1 MLFHDDVVAHRKTEP
16 GSFASRFGRK
26 KGVEYLFLYLGSNPD
41 AIVADAD
48 FDSITETFRC
58 CPQRRLEPVA
68 GPSCTFGR
76 SIKSVGDQVEQDAG
90 DFLRKRFDR
99 ASCRIEFAL
108 QSNIETRLLGAR
120 TAIGEIKAFLNK
132 RVDFDLPMLAGT
144 LARMKEHVPDDGVGA
159 LAVLHDFL

>member
-26 KGVEYLFLYLGSNPD
+26 KRVEYFLHYLWSNSY

-48 FDSITETFRC
+48 FDLITEIFRC
-58 CPQRRLEPVA
+58 DPQRRLEPVA

-76 SIKSVGDQVEQDAG
+76 SIKSAGNQVEQDAG

-99 ASCRIEFAL
+99 ASPRVEVSL
-108 QSNIETRLLGAR
+108 QRDKPGFSAR
-120 TAIGEIKAFLNK
+120 A
-132 RVDFDLPMLAGT
+132 P
-144 LARMKEHVPDDGVGA
+144 
-159 LAVLHDFL
+159 